1 MVSVLAVALALP
13 WVGSVPAA
21 AASSTLVVNE
31 IDYDQASTDTA
42 EFVELKN
49 VSSGPIDLDA
59 YSVELVNGNGTL
71 VYQTIDLPGVSLASG
86 DYFVICG
93 STATVAECDLDAAPD
108 SNLVQ
113 NGSPDAVAIKLA
125 GAIVDTV
132 SYEGDTGAP
141 YTEGSGAGLDDDPDQ
156 ADLGISRF
164 PDGTDTDQNNAD
176 LSARCI
182 TPGAANSSASTGCE
196 PVEAGSLVVNEIDYD
211 QPSTDG
217 AEFLE
222 IKNAGNAAVDL
233 DPYIVDLVN
242 GNGTTVYQSINLP
255 STMLGAG
262 DYFVVCGNAANVA
275 ECDLDASPDTNLIQ
289 NGSPDAVAITLAGA
303 IIDTVSYEGD
313 TGAPYTE
320 GSGVGLEDTDELD
333 HGISRF
339 PDGTDTNQNNADL
352 SLRCIT
358 PGATNSSASGS
369 CEPPVTARIR
379 DIQDAMHFSPL
390 DDRAVADVPGI
401 VTAVSGNGFWFQD
414 PDPDASN
421 ATSEGI
427 FVFTGSSPTVA
438 VGDSILVDG
447 VADEFFPGGFGSG
460 NLSTSEITSPTI
472 ELVSSGNSLPA
483 ATVIGNGGRVPPS
496 EVIDD
501 DATGDVNT
509 TGSFDAASDGIDFYE
524 SLEGMLVR
532 VNDAVATSPTNNF
545 GEIAVIGDNGAN
557 ATQRTARGGV
567 YISPTDFNPERVI
580 LDDALSSPAT
590 VDVGDTFTS
599 PIIGPLDYSFGNF
612 KLLHTSTPTVSRNG
626 LTPETTDASVAGE
639 LSTASFNVENL
650 DPGDGPEKFNGLA
663 HQIVD
668 NLASPDIL
676 GLEEVQDNNGATND
690 GTVDASVTYNA
701 LIAAITAAGGPTY
714 DFRDVAPENNQ
725 DGGEPGGNIRVGF
738 LFRPDRVSFIDRPG
752 GDATTAT
759 TASSGPDGP
768 ELSVS
773 PGRIDPT
780 NAAWD
785 DSRKPLAGEFEF
797 NGEKLIVVA
806 NHFNS
811 KGGDDPLFGRV
822 QPPVL
827 SSEVQRLQ
835 QAQVVN
841 DFADSILAADPDA
854 NAIVLGDMND
864 FEFSPVLATLAG
876 DVLTNLIES
885 IPQIDRYTYV
895 FDGNSQVLDNFLVTD
910 ALNAVPHEFDIVH
923 ANSEFSEERRRT
935 DHEPLVGRF
944 CLDQTGPELDV
955 SVSPDVLWPPN
966 HKYRMVEATVQVTD
980 DADPDASFELVS
992 VTSDEPD
999 NGPDDGNTVND
1010 IVIVDDQ
1017 TFKLR
1022 AERSGSGDGRVY
1034 TVTYQATDTCG
1045 NVTVESATVEV

>member
-1 MVSVLAVALALP
+1 
-13 WVGSVPAA
+13 
-21 AASSTLVVNE
+21 
-31 IDYDQASTDTA
+31 
-42 EFVELKN
+42 
-49 VSSGPIDLDA
+49 
-59 YSVELVNGNGTL
+59 
-71 VYQTIDLPGVSLASG
+71 
-86 DYFVICG
+86 
-93 STATVAECDLDAAPD
+93 
-108 SNLVQ
+108 
-113 NGSPDAVAIKLA
+113 
-125 GAIVDTV
+125 
-132 SYEGDTGAP
+132 
-141 YTEGSGAGLDDDPDQ
+141 GAGLT
-156 ADLGISRF
+156 F
-164 PDGTDTDQNNAD
+164 PESNGENAFERRGGGSQDTND
-176 LSARCI
+176 
-182 TPGAANSSASTGCE
+182 
-196 PVEAGSLVVNEIDYD
+196 
-211 QPSTDG
+211 
-217 AEFLE
+217 
-222 IKNAGNAAVDL
+222 
-233 DPYIVDLVN
+233 
-242 GNGTTVYQSINLP
+242 
-255 STMLGAG
+255 
-262 DYFVVCGNAANVA
+262 NVA
-275 ECDLDASPDTNLIQ
+275 DFEGPKTANPQNL
-289 NGSPDAVAITLAGA
+289 
-303 IIDTVSYEGD
+303 
-313 TGAPYTE
+313 
-320 GSGVGLEDTDELD
+320 SGEMNE
-333 HGISRF
+333 
-339 PDGTDTNQNNADL
+339 P
-352 SLRCIT
+352 
-358 PGATNSSASGS
+358 P
-369 CEPPVTARIR
+369 EPPVAARIR
-379 DIQDAMHFSPL
+379 DIQAATHFSPL

-401 VTAVSGNGFWFQD
+401 VVAVRGNGFWFQD
-414 PDPDASN
+414 PDPDATN
-421 ATSEGI
+421 ATSEGL
-427 FVFTGSSPTVA
+427 FVFTGAAPTVA

-447 VADEFFPGGFGSG
+447 VADEFFIGSG
-460 NLSTSEITSPTI
+460 NLSTTEITSPTI
-472 ELVSSGNSLPA
+472 ELVSSGNALPP

-509 TGSFDAASDGIDFYE
+509 TGSFDAATDGIDFYE

-532 VNDAVATSPTNNF
+532 VNDAVATSPTNSF
-545 GEIAVIGDNGAN
+545 GEVSVLGDNGVN

-567 YISPTDFNPERVI
+567 FISPMDFNPERVI
-580 LDDALSSPAT
+580 LDDALSPPAT

-599 PIIGPLDYSFGNF
+599 PIVGPLDYSFGNF

-626 LTPETTDASVAGE
+626 LTPETTDAAVAGE

-650 DPGDGPEKFNGLA
+650 DPTDGPEKFNGLA
-663 HQIVD
+663 QQIVD
-668 NLASPDIL
+668 NLASPDII

-690 GTVDASVTYNA
+690 GTVDASATYNA

-725 DGGEPGGNIRVGF
+725 DGGQPGGNIRVGF
-738 LFRPDRVSFIDRPG
+738 LFRPDRVTFIDRPG

-759 TASSGPDGP
+759 TVSSGPDGP

-780 NAAWD
+780 NTAWD

-841 DFADSILAADPDA
+841 DFADSILAADTNA

-885 IPQIDRYTYV
+885 VPNNDRYTFV
-895 FDGNSQVLDNFLVTD
+895 FDGNSQVLDNYLVTD

-944 CLDQTGPELDV
+944 CLDQTGPELAV
-955 SVSPDVLWPPN
+955 SVSPDELWPPN
-966 HKYRMVEATVQVTD
+966 HKYRTVEATVQVTD
-980 DADPDASFELVS
+980 DADPDATFELVS

-1010 IVIVDDQ
+1010 ILIVDDT

-1022 AERSGSGDGRVY
+1022 AERSESGDGRVY
-1034 TVTYQATDTCG
+1034 TVTYQATDACG
-1045 NVTVESATVEV
+1045 NATIESAAVEVPLTG